1 MNNEQFDRI
10 ESYLQGTLPESEKQ
24 TFEADLRTDS
34 TLRSNMEIQ
43 QKLRL
48 GLRALAIEKQLIA
61 AQNRTKQTTS
71 APIVRKLLPFQAW
84 GIAASL
90 LVALGMGWGIWQF
103 QLSSKNDQLAG
114 LAEQEMVDSQ
124 YKSMPFDS
132 LQALTNTANSA
143 LARDKAEWYIALVYL
158 KQGKKKE
165 AQDLLTKI
173 VKNPQHTYQQEAQ
186 KLLKKGFD

>member
-1 MNNEQFDRI
+1 MNHDQFDRI

-24 TFEADLRTDS
+24 VFEADLRTDA

-43 QKLRL
+43 HKLRL
-48 GLRALAIEKQLIA
+48 SLRALAIEKQLIA
-61 AQNRTKQTTS
+61 AQNRAKQTTS
-71 APIVRKLLPFQAW
+71 APIVRRLPSFQAW
-84 GIAASL
+84 GIAASIV
-90 LVALGMGWGIWQF
+90 VALGVGWGIWQF
-103 QLSSKNDQLAG
+103 QLSSKDDQLAG

-132 LQALTNTANSA
+132 LQALTQTASSD

-165 AQDLLTKI
+165 AQDLLIKI
-173 VKNPQHTYQQEAQ
+173 VKNPQHAYQQEAQ
-186 KLLKKGFD
+186 KLLKKGFN

>member
-24 TFEADLRTDS
+24 IFEADLRTDA
-34 TLRSNMEIQ
+34 TLRSDMEIQ

-48 GLRALAIEKQLIA
+48 GLRALAIEKQLKA
-61 AQNRTKQTTS
+61 ARNRTQNSAT
-71 APIVRKLLPFQAW
+71 APIVRKLTPFQVW
-84 GIAASL
+84 GIAASM
-90 LVALGMGWGIWQF
+90 LVALGIGWGIWQF
-103 QLSSKNDQLAG
+103 QMSSGSDQLAV
-114 LAEQEMVDSQ
+114 LAERKMVDVQ

-132 LQALTNTANSA
+132 LQALTQTANSA

-173 VKNPQHTYQQEAQ
+173 VNNPHHTYQQEAQ